1 MSKDTHTLPNLE
13 GVFQGLDETVTNLR
27 NVGKASQ
34 GAVVQLHK
42 GTERLKT
49 LDPAFHYISLL
60 QVTHVCPATP
70 LPLFQCHLHS
80 ASKP

>member
-1 MSKDTHTLPNLE
+1 MSEDTHTLPNLE

-70 LPLFQCHLHS
+70 LPLFQRHLHS